1 MLCGVFK
8 SNATKP
14 TPVNNVFNQKT
25 EGSIKKFFRL
35 KRKTRQSIT

>member
-1 MLCGVFK
+1 MVYGVFK

-35 KRKTRQSIT
+35 KKKRQSIT